1 MEFEESLPPN
11 VNIIDAEEIK
21 LQKYKSYK
29 LKLEDDIYELEIDS
43 NEKIYFKAKQ
53 ENKLTSIN
61 YIQNFG
67 YEEIIKKLSLSKEY
81 YNNINKV
88 FEFFDTALTKDRVYL
103 KMTKNHILKL
113 IVKKNIDFHEVECSL
128 ELKENKLKNEELMEK
143 LLIRMN
149 EIKSNNSRNKEEL
162 SLIKKEN
169 EELKKKIDLLIE
181 ENKLIKKEKGEKD
194 TILNNIKISLEEM
207 KNDIK
212 RLNEENKNLKENK
225 VQIKDDIDKKENPL
239 DFVYVEDICQNY
251 ESFGT
256 LYDFEVFIGLTD
268 KKEYIAY
275 CTKQEKGKFYAIHIM
290 RLLDNENIK
299 TLIIQ
304 EIITVIKYYLTDNK
318 KEYLLS
324 CDKSNNIIIWE
335 IQNNYNIKYSIK
347 LSHEGNKNYIND
359 VLLQFNRDNKNY
371 MIIPRRSVDY
381 FTLLYEIG
389 EEAKFIKNIDNT
401 KNNKTLYLIPW
412 KFENKQY
419 IIECCEKKIS
429 IINIF
434 EDEIYAILFLKGKD
448 AKSYC
453 GVVYKDIYLFES
465 DYNNGVL
472 RLWDLINKNLIKM
485 FYINNNLKGILNW
498 DSENIVL
505 LGYQNGFSI
514 FDLGKKLIIKNI
526 SCDNKVRLLK
536 KIKVSQFGECLII
549 SDDKNNIKLYFLS

>member
-1 MEFEESLPPN
+1 MEFEETL
-11 VNIIDAEEIK
+11 NIIEAEEIK
-21 LQKYKSYK
+21 LQNNKSYK
-29 LKLEDDIYELEIDS
+29 LKLEDVINELEIYS

-53 ENKLTSIN
+53 ENKLTNFN

-324 CDKSNNIIIWE
+324 CDKSNSIIIWE

-359 VLLQFNRDNKNY
+359 ILLQFNRNNKNY
-371 MIIPRRSVDY
+371 MIIPRRSEDY

-434 EDEIYAILFLKGKD
+434 ENEIYAILFLKGKD

-453 GVVYKDIYLFES
+453 GIVYKDIYLFES
-465 DYNNGVL
+465 DYNNGTL

-514 FDLGKKLIIKNI
+514 FDLGKKLTIKNI

-536 KIKVSQFGECLII
+536 KIKVSHLGECLII